1 MGERFPWGEAWCPD
15 LPGQIIKKE
24 IDMQYIDLIVSIL
37 AGLVVCIPVVVRLGE
52 TIKTAVREK
61 NWARIV
67 DIAMDFM
74 ERAETMFMTGAER
87 KQWVMEMVQAAAA
100 QIDYDY
106 DADAESKVSA
116 LVDDI
121 CRLSRNINAEG

>member
-1 MGERFPWGEAWCPD
+1 
-15 LPGQIIKKE
+15 
-24 IDMQYIDLIVSIL
+24 MQYIDLIVSIL
-37 AGLVVCIPVVVRLGE
+37 AGLVGIPIVVRLGE
-52 TIKTAVREK
+52 TIKTAVSEK

-74 ERAETMFMTGAER
+74 ERAETMFATGAER
-87 KQWVMEMVQAAAA
+87 KQWVMEMVSAAAV

-121 CRLSRNINAEG
+121 CRLSRKINAGG

>member
-1 MGERFPWGEAWCPD
+1 
-15 LPGQIIKKE
+15 
-24 IDMQYIDLIVSIL
+24 MQYIDLIVSIL

-67 DIAMDFM
+67 DIAMNFM
-74 ERAETMFMTGAER
+74 EKAETMFTTGAER
-87 KQWVMEMVQAAAA
+87 KQWVMEMVSAAAV